1 MSAITVDSIA
11 RIFQGREPKRLARLA
26 QVHPRT
32 AARWQAGESAP
43 GADDLVRMM
52 AADAEIFAE
61 IARLAGR
68 AGAGQRAVAAEHIRL
83 ALHAMEQS
91 L

>member
-1 MSAITVDSIA
+1 MSAITMDRIA
-11 RIFQGREPKRLARLA
+11 AIFAGKETKRLARFA

-32 AARWQAGESAP
+32 VARWQAGESAP

-68 AGAGQRAVAAEHIRL
+68 AGAGQRALAAEHIRL
-83 ALHAMEQS
+83 ALHAMEQGI
-91 L
+91 